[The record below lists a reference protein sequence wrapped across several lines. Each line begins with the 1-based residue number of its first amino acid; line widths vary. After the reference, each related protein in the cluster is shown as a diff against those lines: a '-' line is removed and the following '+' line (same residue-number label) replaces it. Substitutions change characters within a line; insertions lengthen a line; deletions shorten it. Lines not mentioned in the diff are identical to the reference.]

1 MDKRPLVLSLLFAG
15 TISLACHGIAAAE
28 EETQAPVPGC
38 ESAAEY
44 TVKQGD
50 TLWGISGS
58 KLSDPYKWEK
68 VWKDN
73 PSIKDPDFI
82 LPGEKINIVGGV
94 CPSEKKAEG
103 TGVTPSSAPAA
114 GGSKITQAQD
124 QEDNSIFVRP
134 GRGER
139 KQPREDGRIIDEA
152 KTFKAPLATEAQILS
167 AGFILDKIVSLGVKI
182 SGGAMGEKEMYSQGD
197 EIFIKVSGKM
207 APGERYLSF
216 NPGAE
221 VKDPVTGKRIGTII
235 EATGV
240 ILLKEKREKFFLA
253 TVEMNFSTI
262 GRDDSLML
270 MPRFAPIYESIPDNT
285 GRKGASGFVAAIE
298 GGQTT
303 ALTGHVIYITIGSKS
318 GMKAGDVVDI
328 TRAGLVVP
336 AKSESNGLVSK
347 VLSGLDLNMENLP
360 EQKVGEGM
368 VLSVQ
373 DNTAT
378 VKVSNVTEQIIPGY
392 RVVYKN

>member
-1 MDKRPLVLSLLFAG
+1 MDKRPLIFSLLFAG

-28 EETQAPVPGC
+28 ETQAPAPGC
-38 ESAAEY
+38 ETAAEY

-58 KLSDPYKWEK
+58 KLSDPFKWEK

-82 LPGEKINIVGGV
+82 LPGEKIKIVGGV
-94 CPSEKKAEG
+94 CADEKKAEG
-103 TGVTPSSAPAA
+103 TGEAPSA
-114 GGSKITQAQD
+114 GGAKSGQAQAD
-124 QEDNSIFVRP
+124 SSVFVRP

-139 KQPREDGRIIDEA
+139 KQPREDSRVIEEEKPA
-152 KTFKAPLATEAQILS
+152 KAPIATEAQILS

-182 SGGAMGEKEMYSQGD
+182 SGSSMGEKEMYSQGD
-197 EIFIKVSGKM
+197 DIFIKASGKM

-221 VKDPVTGKRIGTII
+221 VKDPVTGKRIGTVI

-253 TVEMNFSTI
+253 TVETNFSTI
-262 GRDDSLML
+262 GKEDSLML
-270 MPRFAPIYESIPDNT
+270 KPSFAPIMEPTLGNT
-285 GRKGASGFVAAIE
+285 GQKGVYGFVAAIE
-298 GGQTT
+298 GGQET

-318 GMKAGDVVDI
+318 GVKAGDVLDI
-328 TRAGLVVP
+328 KRTGKVVP
-336 AKSESNGLVSK
+336 VKSEADGVVSK

-378 VKVSNVTEQIIPGY
+378 VKVSNVTEQITPGY